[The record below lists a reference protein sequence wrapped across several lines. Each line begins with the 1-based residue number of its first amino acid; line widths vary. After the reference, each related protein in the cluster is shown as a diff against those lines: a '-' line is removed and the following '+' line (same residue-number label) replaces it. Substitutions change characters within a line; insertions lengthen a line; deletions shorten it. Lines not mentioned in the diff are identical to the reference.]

1 MGVHESSLNITFP
14 LLLLAFGSIF
24 VGYLAKEI
32 TLSNVIPPIVSN
44 SIKMIPLLFSLFGA
58 FFAFVIYNS
67 SRLCSLVNMPSAV

>member
-44 SIKMIPLLFSLFGA
+44 SIKMIPLLFSLFGPFLLLSFIIA
-58 FFAFVIYNS
+58 PD
-67 SRLCSLVNMPSAV
+67 CGAVG

>member
-32 TLSNVIPPIVSN
+32 TLSNVIPTN
-44 SIKMIPLLFSLFGA
+44 SIQFNKNDSFI
-58 FFAFVIYNS
+58 I
-67 SRLCSLVNMPSAV
+67 